1 MALKFVA
8 ASTGLILVLAAV
20 GFALTQ
26 RIAGP
31 EGLPAMLAG
40 CGASLLGA
48 WCGVVPLAL
57 AGGSDPRRR
66 FEAVAIGT
74 MVRFAVTLSVAL
86 GLALLTALP
95 RGPLLIWVAVSYVGL
110 LALETIVAV
119 RLSRGATKQD

>member
-8 ASTGLILVLAAV
+8 ASTGLVLALAAI
-20 GFALTQ
+20 GFVPTR

-74 MVRFAVTLSVAL
+74 MVRFAVTLSGAL
-86 GLALLTALP
+86 GLALLTTLP

-110 LALETIVAV
+110 LSLETLVAV
-119 RLSRGATKQD
+119 RLSRGASKTD